1 MRTMECE
8 EDEEGSLLRHRRCTC
23 GELQIMI
30 DVNSEHLETLRNTC
44 SALSS
49 ELTKREIRTLEGKL
63 IQLFGRQWSAV
74 EGIPCLS
81 DLYPNAHQWLRVV
94 GLSKEGREAVAQRFT
109 TWAALVSLSDL
120 SILDSKALKED
131 QRRLSKA
138 LHNLLKFRE
147 AFINKGGVYQGD
159 LYWDSWEVVPSVHTE
174 EEHSSSSSSSIPSVL
189 PKGDSAASSLSSTSG
204 SIPPPSPGP
213 LTLSPPVIGW
223 DRKPTPPT
231 TPPWSTSSLLCGTA
245 YNKMN
250 NAASSTTKQFPS
262 VSSSSSENHSLVKSQ
277 SHESELASRI
287 DIVDLGAGHST
298 VIHYQH
304 HSYSSN
310 THFKQQQRLGRP
322 RLATE
327 PSILPTDEG
336 VEPDPSPLPSTKSP
350 AFTSPGDTDYSV
362 SSSGPSSLQ
371 VPKSPRTPRSM
382 GHVIRHRFKKTLKP
396 AKCALCQEYMF
407 SGLKC
412 KECKYK
418 CHRDCESNVPPSCGL
433 PDPLVAYYMSHL
445 SKEGSPILP
454 RHPHISTLP
463 PPPPPISSTSSTAAF
478 SLSYSNRSPHSSQDP
493 SSNRGGNHD
502 GSYPDSSSNTSSCN
516 SSAPSSPA
524 VILTTNPATPHSAS
538 SLFRS
543 HFRFPDPPISLKV
556 QQDYQQN
563 PVAGGSISSTG
574 QFIQYPS
581 ASFQQ
586 KVTSPN
592 PVIDTVKSFD
602 SDKTLSGAS
611 GSSGSAGT
619 AYRLDSQDSTTSVD
633 ENSSTWVGTRQ
644 TSISMRE
651 WDIAYEE
658 VKIGDKIGSGRF
670 STVHQ
675 GNWHGDVAIKILNM
689 ENIDDEATLEAF
701 RLDVATFRKTRHEN
715 LILFM
720 GACMNPPKLAIV
732 TSLCKGNT
740 LYTHLHLRKDK
751 FQINRLVQIAQQVAQ
766 GMGYLH
772 HRGIIHK
779 DLKTKNIFLER
790 GKAVITDFGLV
801 NVAGRLCAR
810 LVRPGMTIN
819 TRNNTRQDYMSIPE
833 GWLCYLAPEIMKN
846 LRVQPDE
853 GDLPFNKASD
863 VYAFGTVWFELLTM
877 EWPWK
882 NQPPET
888 IIWMVGRGM
897 KPSLANLQASRDVKD
912 ILAMCWTYKQ
922 GDRPDFTDI
931 SNNLNMIPKKRSL
944 IRSPSHPLHLSRSAE
959 SVF

>member
-1 MRTMECE
+1 M
-8 EDEEGSLLRHRRCTC
+8 
-23 GELQIMI
+23 
-30 DVNSEHLETLRNTC
+30 
-44 SALSS
+44 
-49 ELTKREIRTLEGKL
+49 
-63 IQLFGRQWSAV
+63 
-74 EGIPCLS
+74 
-81 DLYPNAHQWLRVV
+81 
-94 GLSKEGREAVAQRFT
+94 
-109 TWAALVSLSDL
+109 
-120 SILDSKALKED
+120 
-131 QRRLSKA
+131 
-138 LHNLLKFRE
+138 
-147 AFINKGGVYQGD
+147 
-159 LYWDSWEVVPSVHTE
+159 
-174 EEHSSSSSSSIPSVL
+174 
-189 PKGDSAASSLSSTSG
+189 TS
-204 SIPPPSPGP
+204 
-213 LTLSPPVIGW
+213 
-223 DRKPTPPT
+223 
-231 TPPWSTSSLLCGTA
+231 
-245 YNKMN
+245 
-250 NAASSTTKQFPS
+250 
-262 VSSSSSENHSLVKSQ
+262 
-277 SHESELASRI
+277 
-287 DIVDLGAGHST
+287 
-298 VIHYQH
+298 
-304 HSYSSN
+304 
-310 THFKQQQRLGRP
+310 
-322 RLATE
+322 
-327 PSILPTDEG
+327 
-336 VEPDPSPLPSTKSP
+336 
-350 AFTSPGDTDYSV
+350 
-362 SSSGPSSLQ
+362 
-371 VPKSPRTPRSM
+371 
-382 GHVIRHRFKKTLKP
+382 
-396 AKCALCQEYMF
+396 
-407 SGLKC
+407 
-412 KECKYK
+412 
-418 CHRDCESNVPPSCGL
+418 
-433 PDPLVAYYMSHL
+433 
-445 SKEGSPILP
+445 
-454 RHPHISTLP
+454 
-463 PPPPPISSTSSTAAF
+463 
-478 SLSYSNRSPHSSQDP
+478 
-493 SSNRGGNHD
+493 SSNRFQIPGSGQGSSSVCMNTSETSS
-502 GSYPDSSSNTSSCN
+502 GLSYPDSSSNTSSCN

-524 VILTTNPATPHSAS
+524 VILTTNPTTPHSAS

-543 HFRFPDPPISLKV
+543 HFRFPDPPLLE
-556 QQDYQQN
+556 YQQTQQQHQTSGCN
-563 PVAGGSISSTG
+563 PPTTAVNSG
-574 QFIQYPS
+574 IQYPAA
-581 ASFQQ
+581 ASSSPSLQQ
-586 KVTSPN
+586 QQSSGVVKVTSPN
-592 PVIDTVKSFD
+592 PVIDTVKSYD

-611 GSSGSAGT
+611 GSSGSGGT

-633 ENSSTWVGTRQ
+633 EAGSSNAWVTTRQ

-810 LVRPGMTIN
+810 HVRPGSLDRKN
-819 TRNNTRQDYMSIPE
+819 AKQDYMSIPE
-833 GWLCYLAPEIMKN
+833 GWLCYLAPEIMRK

-922 GDRPDFTDI
+922 GDRPDFTEL
-931 SNNLNMIPKKRSL
+931 SNNLNLIPKKRSL